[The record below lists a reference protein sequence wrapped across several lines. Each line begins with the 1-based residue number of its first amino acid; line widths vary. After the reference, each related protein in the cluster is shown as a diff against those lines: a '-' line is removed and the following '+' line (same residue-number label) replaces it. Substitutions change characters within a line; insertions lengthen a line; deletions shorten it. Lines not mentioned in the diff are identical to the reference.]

1 METPVDRPH
10 VSARLPRQ
18 SQGLARLVDMLRTA
32 RLVHGEAFGAVV
44 WAAVQTRIVM
54 RRYDDASFDVREA
67 TALRLVKSVRLLAQR
82 LRLPPGQLAE
92 ALKHAQVVHR
102 EAFER

>member
-1 METPVDRPH
+1 M
-10 VSARLPRQ
+10 SARLPRQ

-44 WAAVQTRIVM
+44 WAAVQTRIEM
-54 RRYDDASFDVREA
+54 RRHDAASFDVREA
-67 TALRLVKSVRLLAQR
+67 AARRLAESVRLLAQG

-92 ALKHAQVVHR
+92 ALKHARVVHR